1 MPEATADR
9 DAGAEPILVVDSV
22 VKHYG
27 GVHAVNE
34 ASLTVDQGTITGLIG
49 PNGAGK
55 STLLELISGFQRVD
69 AGRIMFEGRPVQN
82 LPAYAVSRRGIVRTF
97 QAAREWPALTVME
110 NVLLAAT
117 PREAESVWR
126 ALLLRRQ
133 LARIEAEAR
142 SRAREMLHEF
152 GLYKLRDE
160 PSGNLSGGQKRLLEF
175 ARIACAQP
183 RLVLLDEPQTGVN
196 PVLGERMAE
205 AIRTLNATGVSVVLV
220 EHNLSFVEKLC
231 DPVWVMDLGKAIAVG
246 SMSTLRRNSA
256 VVDAYLGSVAA
267 NA

>member
-1 MPEATADR
+1 
-9 DAGAEPILVVDSV
+9 
-22 VKHYG
+22 
-27 GVHAVNE
+27 
-34 ASLTVDQGTITGLIG
+34 
-49 PNGAGK
+49 
-55 STLLELISGFQRVD
+55 
-69 AGRIMFEGRPVQN
+69 
-82 LPAYAVSRRGIVRTF
+82 
-97 QAAREWPALTVME
+97 
-110 NVLLAAT
+110 
-117 PREAESVWR
+117 
-126 ALLLRRQ
+126 
-133 LARIEAEAR
+133 
-142 SRAREMLHEF
+142 MLHEF